1 MLVSLSLATPQKR
14 LNKEAFL
21 KLAKQ
26 AQKRYLEVY
35 PRSKHRY
42 LLNGGK
48 KAKIIGQPKNARLP
62 KAEPAKLRKLS
73 RAEFE
78 ALDAKG
84 KKRYNERFPKSGHVP
99 RFRTGRKDMT
109 KKRVDGKESRK
120 DAGKRRA
127 EEGLKVDK
135 QRMTMHDEGAGTINK
150 QSVQALAKIRPEQ
163 LKQGATNINDNRD
176 EIHGLVD
183 QEIQSRPNLFGRGLA
198 SVRDMMQGGMLDD
211 DVIDGEFEEVDDD
224 GQATDRDGK
233 PMHDAEGKPVSKKQ
247 KREAEDE
254 AGDDPSLDP
263 DDEDDDKPRS
273 KKKKSD
279 IAGES
284 EEERADRKKKKKKK
298 KGKDRKKKRDGQ
310 AVLGA
315 VVKFALL
322 GAGVTLLA
330 IGAGPLGMIIGRGL
344 MDVWSAMESNAAAKP
359 EQTQE
364 EQDHDT
370 VDEILTQT
378 VSYMRNMDLDDI
390 RTSSDH
396 LFHAI
401 ASSQQDIYN
410 ECFSTLLPLVK
421 DRPRG
426 RPGKNFFG
434 ESNTNVD
441 TMATALKN
449 RMAKLNLLDHFE
461 HVDDEHDECF
471 LFFCNDKAR
480 TLVAL
485 GATNEHGL
493 YHVAFLNW

>member
-26 AQKRYLEVY
+26 AQKRYLETY

-48 KAKIIGQPKNARLP
+48 KAKIIGQPKNAKLP

-73 RAEFE
+73 RDEFN
-78 ALDAKG
+78 ALDDKG

-99 RFRTGRKDMT
+99 RFRKGRKDMT

-150 QSVQALAKIRPEQ
+150 QSVKALANIRPEQ
-163 LKQGATNINDNRD
+163 LKQGATNINNNRD

-233 PMHDAEGKPVSKKQ
+233 PMHDADGKPISKKQ
-247 KREAEDE
+247 KRQTEDE

-273 KKKKSD
+273 KKKKRD
-279 IAGES
+279 LAGES
-284 EEERADRKKKKKKK
+284 DDERSDRKKKKKKK
-298 KGKDRKKKRDGQ
+298 KQKDTKKKRDGQ

-315 VVKFALL
+315 VAKFALL
-322 GAGVTLLA
+322 GAGVALLA

-344 MDVWSAMESNAAAKP
+344 MDVWSAMESNAAANP
-359 EQTQE
+359 EKTQE
-364 EQDHDT
+364 ELDHDT

-390 RTSSDH
+390 RTGSDH
-396 LFHAI
+396 LFQAI

-410 ECFSTLLPLVK
+410 ECFSTLLPLVQE
-421 DRPRG
+421 RPRG

-434 ESNTNVD
+434 STNVDVD
-441 TMATALKN
+441 TMANALKN
-449 RMAKLNLLDHFE
+449 RLGKLNMLDHFD

-485 GATNEHGL
+485 GVTNDQGL

>member
-1 MLVSLSLATPQKR
+1 MSMLISLSLATPQKR

-26 AQKRYLEVY
+26 AQKRYLETY

-48 KAKIIGQPKNARLP
+48 KAKIIGQPKNAKLP

-73 RAEFE
+73 RDEFN
-78 ALDAKG
+78 ALDDKG

-99 RFRTGRKDMT
+99 RFRKGRKDMT

-150 QSVQALAKIRPEQ
+150 QSVKALAAIRPEQ
-163 LKQGATNINDNRD
+163 LKQGATNINNNRD

-183 QEIQSRPNLFGRGLA
+183 QEIQNRPNLFGRGLA
-198 SVRDMMQGGMLDD
+198 SVRDMMQGNLLDD
-211 DVIDGEFEEVDDD
+211 DVIDGEFEEVDDESQAEDSD
-224 GQATDRDGK
+224 GRPMHDEDGK
-233 PMHDAEGKPVSKKQ
+233 PISKKK
-247 KREAEDE
+247 KRAAEDE
-254 AGDDPSLDP
+254 AGPDPSLD
-263 DDEDDDKPRS
+263 DEDEEKPRS
-273 KKKKSD
+273 KKKKRDLSD
-279 IAGES
+279 ES
-284 EEERADRKKKKKKK
+284 EEDSEKRKKKKKKK
-298 KGKDRKKKRDGQ
+298 KKKDSKKKRDGQ

-315 VVKFALL
+315 VAKFALL
-322 GAGVTLLA
+322 GAGVALLA

-344 MDVWSAMESNAAAKP
+344 IDVWSSMESTAGANQEK
-359 EQTQE
+359 TQE
-364 EQDHDT
+364 ELDHDT

-390 RTSSDH
+390 RAGSDD
-396 LFHAI
+396 LFQAI
-401 ASSQQDIYN
+401 ASSNIDLYN
-410 ECFSTLLPLVK
+410 ECFSTMLPLVNG
-421 DRPRG
+421 RPRG

-434 ESNTNVD
+434 ASNVDVD
-441 TMATALKN
+441 TMANALKN
-449 RMAKLNLLDHFE
+449 RLGKLNVLDHFD

-485 GATNEHGL
+485 GATNEDGL